1 MRKTILTGIL
11 AASLIAG
18 GGIGIIS
25 AQAKDN
31 PDTAGKAKQA
41 QGMDMNQMREMMKS
55 GNMGNMQN
63 MMEQGNMG
71 DMQEMMKDG
80 VMNFGQMK
88 PYMKQM
94 HPDLTDQQLEE
105 HYKSMHGTGGSENSK
120 NFQ

>member
-1 MRKTILTGIL
+1 MRKTFLTGML

-31 PDTAGKAKQA
+31 PDNAGKAKQA
-41 QGMDMNQMREMMKS
+41 QGMDMNQMSEMMES
-55 GNMGNMQN
+55 
-63 MMEQGNMG
+63 GNMG
-71 DMQEMMKDG
+71 DMQNKMKDG

-88 PYMKQM
+88 PYMKEM
-94 HPDLTDQQLEE
+94 HPDLTNQQLEE
-105 HYKSMHGTGGSENSK
+105 HYKSMHDTGGSENSK